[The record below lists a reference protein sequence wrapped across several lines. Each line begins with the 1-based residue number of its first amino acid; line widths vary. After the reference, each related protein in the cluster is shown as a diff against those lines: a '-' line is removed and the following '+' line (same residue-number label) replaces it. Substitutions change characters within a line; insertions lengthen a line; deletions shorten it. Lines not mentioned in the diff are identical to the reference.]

1 MKEAKVG
8 KKAEEYSDFKT
19 SKLPQGFYDKVAEN
33 KDKKAMSAKEIE
45 AKTAKDDKSS
55 GWVSLYGCVYE
66 VPLSLS
72 VCVCVNLS
80 TCLLYSAE
88 IKTILSDF
96 CLFKVDLFTTLT

>member
-55 GWVSLYGCVYE
+55 G
-66 VPLSLS
+66 
-72 VCVCVNLS
+72 
-80 TCLLYSAE
+80 
-88 IKTILSDF
+88 
-96 CLFKVDLFTTLT
+96 